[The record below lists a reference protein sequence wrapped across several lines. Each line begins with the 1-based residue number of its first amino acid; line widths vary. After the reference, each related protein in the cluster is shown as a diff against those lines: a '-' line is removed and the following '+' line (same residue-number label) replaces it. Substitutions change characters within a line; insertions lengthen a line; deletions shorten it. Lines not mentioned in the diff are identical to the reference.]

1 MSILAINDPVVL
13 AEIHD
18 QAFDDPWSA
27 PAFAAL
33 LASPGVLAFG
43 AEDGSGFI
51 LCRVVAEEAEI
62 LTLAVAPAHRRKGV
76 AKALVATGAKAVF
89 DRGARSI
96 FLEVA
101 ADNAPAI
108 ALYEGAEFTP
118 VGRRVGYYRRPDGA
132 IDALVLR
139 RDLNTGLSE
148 PYA

>member
-33 LASPGVLAFG
+33 LASPGVSAFG
-43 AEDGSGFI
+43 TGDGSGFI

-62 LTLAVAPAHRRKGV
+62 LTLAVTPPLRRGGV
-76 AKALVATGAKAVF
+76 AKALVEAGAQAAF
-89 DRGARSI
+89 DRGARSM

-101 ADNAPAI
+101 ADNTPAI
-108 ALYEGAEFTP
+108 ALYDGAGFTP

-139 RDLNTGLSE
+139 RDLNTGPSE